1 VGTRLGCVC
10 LGSVTLSRFVG
21 CDSRCGDLDP
31 RMTFS
36 HFLGGTRH
44 GRCSRVMTRGIEIRV
59 LDCVNPRSLAGSGCE
74 SFLKGLSMGS
84 IPEI

>member
-1 VGTRLGCVC
+1 MDTRLGCVC

-44 GRCSRVMTRGIEIRV
+44 GRCSRVMTRGLEMRV
-59 LDCVNPRSLAGSGCE
+59 LDDVNVC
-74 SFLKGLSMGS
+74 SFPDSKT
-84 IPEI
+84 